1 MKFDNI
7 FGYYSHETKE
17 AVIYDGRKESRVY
30 ETIINGKKKK
40 LINGGFSI
48 PTLYR
53 KKVTF
58 ETYKRNF
65 NKLCNAADAADERK
79 GNE

>member
-7 FGYYSHETKE
+7 FGYYSHGTKE
-17 AVIYDGRKESRVY
+17 AVIYDGRNRLKDKDGSFY
-30 ETIINGKKKK
+30 
-40 LINGGFSI
+40 I

-65 NKLCNAADAADERK
+65 YKFCNAVNEIERK
-79 GNE
+79 DNE

>member
-17 AVIYDGRKESRVY
+17 AVIYDGRKRVK
-30 ETIINGKKKK
+30 ENDGS
-40 LINGGFSI
+40 FSI

-65 NKLCNAADAADERK
+65 NKFCNAANEIERAAK
-79 GNE
+79 

>member
-17 AVIYDGRKESRVY
+17 AVIYDGRKRIKE
-30 ETIINGKKKK
+30 KH
-40 LINGGFSI
+40 GFSI

-65 NKLCNAADAADERK
+65 NKFCNAADAEERAAK
-79 GNE
+79 

>member
-1 MKFDNI
+1 MKFNNI

-17 AVIYDGRKESRVY
+17 AVIYDGRKSSRIDY
-30 ETIINGKKKK
+30 AIINGKKIK
-40 LINGGFSI
+40 LPNGGFSI

-65 NKLCNAADAADERK
+65 NKFCNAANEIERASK
-79 GNE
+79 

>member
-1 MKFDNI
+1 MKFDTI

-17 AVIYDGRKESRVY
+17 AVIYDGRKRIKENDGS
-30 ETIINGKKKK
+30 
-40 LINGGFSI
+40 FSI

-58 ETYKRNF
+58 QTYKRNF
-65 NKLCNAADAADERK
+65 NKFCNAADADERAAK
-79 GNE
+79 